1 METLTASQKA
11 KHHMHH
17 VSTTVGFYIAMCALR
32 AEWNNVE
39 DLHDVVIPSL
49 INTFW
54 NGIPLLCL
62 WYNISVQ
69 FFFDVQI
76 LSNMKKA
83 ESIRFLLGQHK
94 RVRANVVKVQC
105 VHPCTTVNDF
115 CYSTRI
121 SDIQISPGY

>member
-83 ESIRFLLGQHK
+83 ESIRFLLSQHK
-94 RVRANVVKVQC
+94 HVRAMCQ
-105 VHPCTTVNDF
+105 PCMTVNDF
-115 CYSTRI
+115 CY
-121 SDIQISPGY
+121 